1 MNEGNVEHRG
11 YGQLIVLA
19 GPSAV
24 GKSTIGKHLE
34 KDPGLSYCVSTTT
47 RNERPGD
54 DKGKKYVYVTVPEFF
69 KKLDADQ
76 FLEYAQVY
84 DNYYGTPKHP
94 TLDDLKTGKD
104 VLLDIDVQG
113 ALQVRYSYPDALMI
127 FILPPDEPTLLERLK
142 GRARDDAADITRRFR
157 AAKREI
163 HMAKGSR
170 AFDHMVIN
178 DDLNRAVAEIRKLI
192 ANKKT
197 GAL

>member
-1 MNEGNVEHRG
+1 MRKSANQRG
-11 YGQLIVLA
+11 LLVVLA

-24 GKSTIGKHLE
+24 GKSTIGKYLE

-47 RNERPGD
+47 REKRPNE
-54 DKGKKYVYVTVPEFF
+54 DKGKVYDHVTLKAFF
-69 KKLDADQ
+69 ERLDRDE
-76 FLEYAQVY
+76 FLEYANIL

-94 TLDDLKTGKD
+94 TLDDLNAGKD

-142 GRARDDAADITRRFR
+142 GRARDDAKDITRRFR
-157 AAKREI
+157 DAKRVI

-178 DDLNRAVAEIRKLI
+178 DNLERAVAEIRKLI
-192 ANKKT
+192 SNKKA

>member
-1 MNEGNVEHRG
+1 MGQTRPNHRG
-11 YGQLIVLA
+11 LLIVLS

-24 GKSTIGKHLE
+24 GKSTIGRRLE
-34 KDPGLSYCVSTTT
+34 RELGLSYCVSTTT
-47 RNERPGD
+47 RSERPGD
-54 DKGKKYVYVTVPEFF
+54 DKGKRYDYVSVEEFF
-69 KKLDADQ
+69 RRLDADE

-84 DNYYGTPKHP
+84 DNYYGTPRHP
-94 TLDDLKTGKD
+94 TLDELTSGKD

-127 FILPPDEPTLLERLK
+127 FILPPDEPTLMSRLK
-142 GRARDDAADITRRFR
+142 GRARDSADDITRRFR

-178 DDLNRAVAEIRKLI
+178 DDLDRAVSEVRRII
-192 ANKKT
+192 SNKKT